1 LRLDFDNLKMNDAE
15 SMDDF
20 AEKFMTLVAQ
30 IRELGDAMEE
40 KYVVKKLLRSV
51 SQQVYKHA
59 SSMVLFNDVNKM
71 TMEEA
76 IGSLKAH
83 EEILKGRED

>member
-1 LRLDFDNLKMNDAE
+1 MNDAE

-51 SQQVYKHA
+51 SQQVYKHCF
-59 SSMVLFNDVNKM
+59 VDGVVQ
-71 TMEEA
+71 
-76 IGSLKAH
+76 
-83 EEILKGRED
+83 